1 MTNQKKQ
8 PQVGVGVMIMRD
20 EKLLLGQRK
29 SSLGQATYSWAG
41 GHLEFGETLEE
52 CAKRETFE
60 ETGLVVISLKLLCM
74 SNIILYDKHYLD
86 VEFVAKVAQGE
97 PQIME
102 PDKIIDWRW
111 YELNDLPS
119 PLFKATELALQS
131 YRTGQFYNP

>member
-8 PQVGVGVMIMRD
+8 PQIGVGVMIMRD
-20 EKLLLGQRK
+20 GKLLLGQRK
-29 SSLGQATYSWAG
+29 SSLGQSTYAWTG

-60 ETGLVVISLKLLCM
+60 ETRLVVTSLKFLCM
-74 SNIILYDKHYLD
+74 SNVISYDKHYLD
-86 VEFVAKVAQGE
+86 VEFVAEVESGE

-102 PDKIIDWRW
+102 PDKIVSWRW
-111 YELNDLPS
+111 YELDDLPS
-119 PLFKATELALQS
+119 PLFKAAELALQS